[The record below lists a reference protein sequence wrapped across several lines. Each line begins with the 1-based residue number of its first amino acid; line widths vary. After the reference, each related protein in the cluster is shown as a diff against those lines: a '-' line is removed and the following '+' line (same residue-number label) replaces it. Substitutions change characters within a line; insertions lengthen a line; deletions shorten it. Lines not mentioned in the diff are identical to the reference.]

1 MRIAILTSVF
11 MPEFGVARVIASQLP
26 YLVRAGIS
34 VDLYAC
40 ELDRGMLC
48 EGVSAV
54 RVPTHLK
61 GLRRA
66 LEQGHYDVIVAHTD
80 PFYSFLAH
88 NSCGAKTIGYEHG
101 YPPVELCP
109 PEEREARL
117 KLIGDRQNDIYPS
130 LTKVVTISRYGAE
143 YLKWHAA
150 DIIYNG
156 ADHYE
161 KGYGEKVLDDSAV
174 IRIMAVT
181 RYRKEE
187 WTYKGLD
194 AIIRLKKDL
203 GDRCEI
209 TVVGRGDEESK
220 RTLLDAGIKV
230 SGIVSDADL
239 ARYYSESDALV
250 SFSQWELFNLPLA
263 EAGFARTPALAL
275 NVCAHPEVT
284 PFVFDSYEA
293 IRDYLLQSTRL
304 SLRSDGEKMHAYVS
318 GRFRWEQNVQGLLDV
333 IKSIVPESSAKKPSF
348 IKNLIWLFW
357 EARESLRQN
366 IYRKWVKRR

>member
-26 YLVRAGIS
+26 YLVEAGVD

-40 ELDRGMLC
+40 ELNRGMLC
-48 EGVSAV
+48 AGVSAV

-61 GLRRA
+61 GLRAA
-66 LEQGHYDVIVAHTD
+66 LKHGRYDVIVAHTD
-80 PFYSFLAH
+80 PFYSFLSH
-88 NSCGAKTIGYEHG
+88 SSCGAKTIGYEHG

-109 PEEREARL
+109 AEERDARL
-117 KLIGDRQNDIYPS
+117 KLIGDRLNDIYPS

-143 YLKWHAA
+143 YLKWPSA

-161 KGYGEKVLDDSAV
+161 ACCGEKVLDDSAK
-174 IRIMAVT
+174 IKIMAVT

-187 WTYKGLD
+187 WTYKGLESV
-194 AIIRLKKDL
+194 IRLKKDL
-203 GDRCEI
+203 GDRCEM
-209 TVVGRGDEESK
+209 TVVGRGDEES
-220 RTLLDAGIKV
+220 RQALLDAGIKV
-230 SGIVSDADL
+230 PGIVSDADL
-239 ARYYSESDALV
+239 ARCYSASDALV

-263 EAGFARTPALAL
+263 EAGFAHTPALAL

-293 IRDYLLQSTRL
+293 IRDYLLQSTRQ
-304 SLRSDGEKMHAYVS
+304 SLRSDGEKMFAHVA
-318 GRFRWEQNVQGLLDV
+318 GRFRWQQNVQALLGV
-333 IKSIVPESSAKKPSF
+333 IKSIVPEPGTKKPSF
-348 IKNLIWLFW
+348 IKNLVWLFW
-357 EARESLRQN
+357 NTRESLRQN
-366 IYRKWVKRR
+366 IYKKWVKRR

>member
-1 MRIAILTSVF
+1 
-11 MPEFGVARVIASQLP
+11 
-26 YLVRAGIS
+26 
-34 VDLYAC
+34 
-40 ELDRGMLC
+40 
-48 EGVSAV
+48 
-54 RVPTHLK
+54 
-61 GLRRA
+61 
-66 LEQGHYDVIVAHTD
+66 
-80 PFYSFLAH
+80 
-88 NSCGAKTIGYEHG
+88 
-101 YPPVELCP
+101 VELCP

-239 ARYYSESDALV
+239 ARCYSESDALV

-333 IKSIVPESSAKKPSF
+333 IKSIVPEPSAKKPSF

-366 IYRKWVKRR
+366 IYGKWVKRR